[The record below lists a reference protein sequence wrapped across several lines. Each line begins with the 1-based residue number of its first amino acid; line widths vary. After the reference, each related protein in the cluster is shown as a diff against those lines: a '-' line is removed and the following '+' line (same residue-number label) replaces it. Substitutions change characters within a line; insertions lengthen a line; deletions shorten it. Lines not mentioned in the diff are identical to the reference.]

1 MPDRLSNLVVALIG
15 LGGSLAVSYIAY
27 RQWRTTRRDS
37 ARQDL
42 VKARHQI
49 YAELWKMVE
58 TVHTDLRLDP
68 DKLPG
73 LQDQIAEV
81 NSYILKNDVYL
92 ADGDHELVDAY
103 LQALGEMISWAQRE
117 GDAETQAS
125 MEATRPLSKEAGAV
139 VRAFELRDKLKNR
152 IRKALEKT

>member
-1 MPDRLSNLVVALIG
+1 
-15 LGGSLAVSYIAY
+15 
-27 RQWRTTRRDS
+27 
-37 ARQDL
+37 
-42 VKARHQI
+42 
-49 YAELWKMVE
+49 MVE

-68 DKLPG
+68 DNLLG

-92 ADGDHELVDAY
+92 ANGDHELVDAY